1 MKNAASSDND
11 RPLDTSLPPTNPPP
25 EIQVTHAGI
34 VGPTGD
40 LSTGDLSTNIPPDT
54 SRTQP
59 LELQKYPYLTD
70 AHLRS
75 RRRRIRL
82 PVILFVLTCMSTFYT
97 GVTNWE
103 PIHFSWQ
110 EPSLLQSD
118 TNQSF
123 AMTCRR
129 VVIRNWKQGIAYMGC
144 VLAIMFAHEMGH
156 FLATI
161 RHRIPASLPYF
172 IPLPIAP
179 LGTMGAVIG
188 MDGLRANRRQLFDIG
203 LAGPLAGLVVA
214 IPVLWIG
221 IQQLDLTETPTG
233 TLMLDIPI
241 LVRFLFNYLQPPGYV
256 DPHHSWLGQTI
267 AIGQVNPYFMAGWVG
282 LLITGLNMLPISQ
295 LDGGHVIYTLFG
307 KRAHWI
313 ARAFLLAAILFIV
326 FAEAYIW
333 FLMLLIIVLI
343 GTDHP
348 PTSNDQMSLGPLR
361 IMIGVTSLLIPIL
374 CFPPF
379 GMQFIGI

>member
-1 MKNAASSDND
+1 MDE
-11 RPLDTSLPPTNPPP
+11 SLPRTNLLPAHAAMSGGLTGALGDSAT
-25 EIQVTHAGI
+25 EIAADASADK
-34 VGPTGD
+34 PFD
-40 LSTGDLSTNIPPDT
+40 LHQ
-54 SRTQP
+54 R
-59 LELQKYPYLTD
+59 PYLSE

-75 RRRRIRL
+75 PRRRIRL
-82 PVILFVLTCMSTFYT
+82 PIILFVLTCMSTFFT
-97 GVTNWE
+97 GVTNWQ
-103 PIHFSWQ
+103 PIHFWIQ
-110 EPSLLQSD
+110 EISQTDLHQSL
-118 TNQSF
+118 

-129 VVIRNWKQGIAYMGC
+129 VVIRNWDQGLVYMGC

-156 FLATI
+156 LLATV
-161 RHRIPASLPYF
+161 RYRIPASLPYF

-188 MDGLRANRRQLFDIG
+188 MDGLRANRRELFDIG
-203 LAGPLAGLVVA
+203 LAGPLAGLMVA

-221 IQQLDLTETPTG
+221 ILQLDLTQPETG
-233 TLMLDIPI
+233 NLMLDMPI
-241 LVRFLFNYLQPPGYV
+241 VVRLLLNYLQPSGYV
-256 DPHHSWLGQTI
+256 DAGHGWVGQTV

-313 ARAFLLAAILFIV
+313 ARVFLLVAILFIV
-326 FAEAYIW
+326 FAAAHIW
-333 FLMLLIIVLI
+333 FLMVLIIVLI

-348 PTSNDQMSLGPLR
+348 PTSNDQMNLGPARFVVGLA
-361 IMIGVTSLLIPIL
+361 SLLIPLL

-379 GMQFIGI
+379 GMEFVGI